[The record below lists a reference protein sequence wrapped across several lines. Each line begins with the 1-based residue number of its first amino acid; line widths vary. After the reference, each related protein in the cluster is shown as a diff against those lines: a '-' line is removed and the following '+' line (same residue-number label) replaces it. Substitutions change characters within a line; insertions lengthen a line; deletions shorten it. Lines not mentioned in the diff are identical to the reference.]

1 VKKKIKNLLLFLEK
15 TLDKSGIQCYTI
27 ITKRGKTERS
37 KTMIEMLMETYN
49 LSREEVIEV
58 LFAED

>member
-1 VKKKIKNLLLFLEK
+1 MVLYYNHRE
-15 TLDKSGIQCYTI
+15 GN
-27 ITKRGKTERS
+27 TERS

-58 LFAED
+58 LFED